1 MWPALRN
8 PLLSALLLIFRC
20 SPCRSVISDTE
31 SVSVISEYTSSAGVN
46 AAEAPMFD
54 EDVTAWGEFQ
64 AMRDVILQF
73 GELECHMHPRWPLLF
88 PSEGTAQLLVND
100 ASLH

>member
-1 MWPALRN
+1 M
-8 PLLSALLLIFRC
+8 
-20 SPCRSVISDTE
+20 ISDTE
-31 SVSVISEYTSSAGVN
+31 SVSVISEYTSSAGIYS
-46 AAEAPMFD
+46 AEAPMFD

-88 PSEGTAQLLVND
+88 PTERTTQLLVNN

>member
-1 MWPALRN
+1 
-8 PLLSALLLIFRC
+8 
-20 SPCRSVISDTE
+20 
-31 SVSVISEYTSSAGVN
+31 
-46 AAEAPMFD
+46 MFD

-88 PSEGTAQLLVND
+88 PTERTTQLLVNN